1 MFDYSVD
8 VPVMILFFNRPS
20 TLEKVYEAV
29 KAARPSILLLAQDGA
44 RKGNP
49 TDAERVEE
57 CRRIV
62 ENIDWDC
69 TVYKNY
75 SEANLS
81 CDPREFSAIDWAFTL
96 VDRLIILED
105 DCVPVP
111 SFFPFCAEL
120 LERYKDD
127 DRVDRICGLNRIEK
141 YDDIESDYFFSTIAS
156 GHGWATWKRTWE
168 SIKRLVDYS
177 FLDDKDLVDVYNHS
191 RDIIVD
197 RNYGDIIAQS
207 RELKAENQAS
217 GMITSWENLVGINS
231 LINSSLIITP
241 KRNMIKNIGAT
252 IDATHYSELKYCDPV
267 VRRILLMDS
276 YDVEFPLKHPSH
288 IIRDIR
294 YEKRHYKKI
303 HVSPL
308 KRIFFK
314 LGIGFRRLFSGD
326 FKGLKKAIG
335 RRFKKNGSK

>member
-1 MFDYSVD
+1 MFDYSAD
-8 VPVMILFFNRPS
+8 VPVLILFFNRPS
-20 TLEKVYEAV
+20 TLEKVFGAV

-44 RKGNP
+44 REKNP
-49 TDAERVEE
+49 TDAEKIEE

-62 ENIDWDC
+62 EDIDWDC
-69 TVYKNY
+69 KVYRNY
-75 SEANLS
+75 SEVNLS
-81 CDPREFSAIDWAFTL
+81 CDHREFTAIDWAFSL

-105 DCVPVP
+105 DCLPAP

-141 YDDIESDYFFSTIAS
+141 YEDIASDYFFSTIAS

-168 SIKRLVDYS
+168 SIKKLVDYS
-177 FLDDKDLVDVYNHS
+177 FLDDKDLVDVYERS
-191 RDIIVD
+191 RDTIVD
-197 RNYGDIIAQS
+197 RNYGDIIGQS
-207 RELKAENQAS
+207 RVLREVNREN
-217 GMITSWENLVGINS
+217 GKITSWENLVGINS

-267 VRRILLMDS
+267 VRRILLMDTF
-276 YDVEFPLKHPSH
+276 DVEFPLKHPSH
-288 IIRDIR
+288 IIRDVR

-303 HVSPL
+303 HVSGF
-308 KRIFFK
+308 KRMVFK
-314 LGIGFRRLFSGD
+314 LQIGFKRLFNGD
-326 FKGLKKAIG
+326 FAGLKKALA
-335 RRFKKNGSK
+335 RRFGKNK